1 METLLIQSELETL
14 LNSVPAM
21 SRQQLGESEYLALV
35 RLYCVESKR
44 HAPGRRHAD
53 TIDFDRPAMD
63 LVIDLVPQA
72 LAAKKSDNGSDYLKL
87 ISRIGA
93 LTVAAMLQAVND
105 KLDGEFLEK
114 RAGETWKLRSQR
126 GEDLSGHDWKADY
139 LRDAEARGIEVEEI
153 EVQA

>member
-1 METLLIQSELETL
+1 METLLIQAELETL

-21 SRQQLGESEYLALV
+21 SRQQLGESEYMALA
-35 RLYCVESKR
+35 RLYCTEPKR

-72 LAAKKSDNGSDYLKL
+72 LAAKRSNDERAYLKTVA
-87 ISRIGA
+87 RIGA

-105 KLDGEFLEK
+105 KLDGEFFEK

-126 GEDLSGHDWKADY
+126 GDY